1 MMKLIRLCLLL
12 LGIATLASAS
22 GLRGSAGDIDAS
34 EDEAEFYPEDF
45 LDEEGRQLDA
55 GHWGT
60 INRKHGAYGGY
71 KGNANNN
78 WNAGYYNSNG
88 QHGYYN
94 NNGQHGYYNNNG
106 QHGYYNN
113 NGQHG
118 YYNNKAQHNGN
129 WGWNYNNGWNGN
141 GWNGNGWNGN
151 GNGNGWNN
159 GCRVKGCKNGYA
171 YRGNNG
177 H

>member
-113 NGQHG
+113 
-118 YYNNKAQHNGN
+118 KAQHNGN

>member
-94 NNGQHGYYNNNG
+94 NNGQHGYYNN
-106 QHGYYNN
+106 
-113 NGQHG
+113 
-118 YYNNKAQHNGN
+118 KAQHNGN

>member
-1 MMKLIRLCLLL
+1 MMKLIRFCLLL

-94 NNGQHGYYNNNG
+94 SNG

>member
-34 EDEAEFYPEDF
+34 KDEAEFYPEDF

-78 WNAGYYNSNG
+78 WNAGYYNS
-88 QHGYYN
+88 
-94 NNGQHGYYNNNG
+94 NGQHGYYNNNG